1 MISGKKIN
9 EDLTVRY
16 GMVRYGKF
24 GVVPIQNDPLFYLS
38 FYIFIQMRIIGIHL
52 LFCIYYYNYTAVQ
65 YGWCICISVIVS
77 YLYVCFNP
85 SSISQ
90 YPSSSLEFCSIFFL
104 SARRLQSRN
113 LAILSCRDGPFYTVL
128 PPPSIHPCMYVYG
141 SNSSEMRSIL
151 TIQD

>member
-65 YGWCICISVIVS
+65 YGWCICVYLLLYRICMFASTPPVSV
-77 YLYVCFNP
+77 NT
-85 SSISQ
+85 
-90 YPSSSLEFCSIFFL
+90 PSSSLEFCSIFFFYL
-104 SARRLQSRN
+104 HVACN
-113 LAILSCRDGPFYTVL
+113 LAISQFYPVATVL
-128 PPPSIHPCMYVYG
+128 SIPYCHHHPSIHICMCMGVIPLKCG
-141 SNSSEMRSIL
+141 QS
-151 TIQD
+151 